1 MNNVIKYSL
10 AAVAVITL
18 FTGCGCTEPEIR
30 IFKEKEVVL
39 VEPDPINYTYVVT
52 PSFPDEAENM
62 DVDEALD
69 VTTIYAI
76 KMQSVVQEYE
86 ARVDSL
92 IKYIEDSKAKIK
104 EIKETNNK

>member
-1 MNNVIKYSL
+1 MDYTKDILVIDDEK
-10 AAVAVITL
+10 VILDAIQKIVTL
-18 FTGCGCTEPEIR
+18 
-30 IFKEKEVVL
+30 
-39 VEPDPINYTYVVT
+39 
-52 PSFPDEAENM
+52 ENLTSDACL

-69 VTTIYAI
+69 VTTTYAI

-92 IKYIEDSKAKIK
+92 IKYIEDSKVKIK